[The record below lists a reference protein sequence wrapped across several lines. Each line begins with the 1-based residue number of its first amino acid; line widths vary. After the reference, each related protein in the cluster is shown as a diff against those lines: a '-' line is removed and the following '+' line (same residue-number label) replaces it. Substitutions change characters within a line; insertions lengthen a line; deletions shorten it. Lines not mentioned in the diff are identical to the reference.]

1 MKKILCGLMA
11 ILLLSGCSFNED
23 FNDEVLYTTMYPI
36 EYAASVLYGDYSD
49 VSSVY
54 PNGADSEYQVTSK
67 KKDIYSKSEIFIYS
81 GIAKEAYLAKD
92 LLNLNGNIKLI
103 DATKG
108 LNSDTG
114 YENIWLDP
122 SNYLMLCSNIK
133 NSLIDYNSNV
143 YIKEEIEKNYKTLNE
158 KISELDVELYNI
170 GKNSNYNTLLV
181 TNDVFK
187 YLTKYNI
194 NVISID
200 TDNELIDKAY
210 ADAKL
215 LIKEKKVQYIFSLD
229 GEQLT
234 KTQEKFIADNSLV
247 KISINDLFTLSDDE
261 RKNGENY
268 LTLMKTIIDNY
279 KKELYKN

>member
-11 ILLLSGCSFNED
+11 ILLLSGCSLNDD
-23 FNDEVLYTTMYPI
+23 FSDEALYTTVYPI
-36 EYAASVLYGDYSD
+36 EYATSVLYGDYAD

-54 PNGADSEYQVTSK
+54 PNGADTSYQVTSK

-170 GKNSNYNTLLV
+170 GKNGNYNTLLV

-187 YLTKYNI
+187 YLSKYNI
-194 NVISID
+194 NVVSID
-200 TDNELIDKAY
+200 TNNELIDKAY
-210 ADAKL
+210 ADAKQ
-215 LIKEKKVQYIFSLD
+215 LIKDKKVQYIFSLD
-229 GEQLT
+229 GEELT
-234 KTQEKFIADNSLV
+234 KTQEKFITDNSLV

-261 RKNGENY
+261 RKNGEDY